1 MFIMTENKEIVN
13 INHYYIINV
22 YSTYGKFYI
31 RAARPKA
38 TGGTENQFIAR
49 FDEEE
54 EAQSTI
60 QDIGIA
66 IQRGDKIWYA
76 KNAPK

>member
-13 INHYYIINV
+13 IDHYYRIDV
-22 YSTYGKFYI
+22 YRNYGKFDLRAI
-31 RAARPKA
+31 RPMSASD
-38 TGGTENQFIAR
+38 TQSQLIAR

-54 EAQSTI
+54 EAHSAI
-60 QDIGIA
+60 QDIGMA
-66 IQRGDKIWYA
+66 IQRGDKIWYI

>member
-13 INHYYIINV
+13 IDHYYRINV
-22 YSTYGKFYI
+22 YPNYGKFDI
-31 RAARPKA
+31 RAVRPRA
-38 TGGTENQFIAR
+38 TGGTQTQFIAR

-54 EAQSTI
+54 EARSAI

-66 IQRGDKIWYA
+66 IQRGDKIWYV
-76 KNAPK
+76 NNVPK